1 MEEEGGPWR
10 VHVGEGE
17 EGGRV
22 RPAAGTTEAGG
33 SRTGAGE
40 REAGRWADLRGWVQ
54 LAVER
59 EGMTGGPET
68 GNENKEKGNGFNSNL
83 KLIL

>member
-1 MEEEGGPWR
+1 MDEEGGPWR
-10 VHVGEGE
+10 VHAGEGE

-22 RPAAGTTEAGG
+22 RPAAGTAEAGG

-40 REAGRWADLRGWVQ
+40 REAGRWAGLRGWVQ

-59 EGMTGGPET
+59 EGMTGGPKREMKIKK
-68 GNENKEKGNGFNSNL
+68 KEMDS
-83 KLIL
+83 IQI